1 LVHWFFKC
9 RTFIV
14 GLFQFFIF
22 PWIIFVSIQKK
33 TANPNCINW
42 FRKAKLHKIDSDLVE
57 TLLPARH
64 RRALLRRLRAVFV
77 VPLVHLVDQAGLH
90 VIAARR
96 DLPEAENRFYSWIFC
111 NCSLTNQWLFLDL
124 FLVNMVF
131 YFIFE
136 FENNCFIQE
145 IFRFQF
151 YLTLVYVFM
160 LNKLPDGLYY
170 YCLLGKNL

>member
-14 GLFQFFIF
+14 GLFQFVIF

-33 TANPNCINW
+33 TGINL

-64 RRALLRRLRAVFV
+64 RRALLRRLRAVVV
-77 VPLVHLVDQAGLH
+77 VPRVHLVDQAGLH

-96 DLPEAENRFYSWIFC
+96 DLPEAENRFYSWIF
-111 NCSLTNQWLFLDL
+111 
-124 FLVNMVF
+124 
-131 YFIFE
+131 
-136 FENNCFIQE
+136 
-145 IFRFQF
+145 
-151 YLTLVYVFM
+151 
-160 LNKLPDGLYY
+160 
-170 YCLLGKNL
+170 